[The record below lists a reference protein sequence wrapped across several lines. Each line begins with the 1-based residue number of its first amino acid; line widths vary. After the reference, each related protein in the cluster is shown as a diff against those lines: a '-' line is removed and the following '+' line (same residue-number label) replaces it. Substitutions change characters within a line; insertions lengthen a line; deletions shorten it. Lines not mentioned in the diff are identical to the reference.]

1 MKKEI
6 ASMRNS
12 SGKLGTGNPPRKIP
26 PEKKNPSSIVR
37 VSRAR
42 KSFVLCSRPTELRS
56 RDTDAGSVYCYS
68 PPRRI
73 DERGIDRQ
81 IELRR
86 GNVGKG
92 DKEIGRSILK
102 GMACGKD

>member
-6 ASMRNS
+6 SMRNL
-12 SGKLGTGNPPRKIP
+12 SGKLGTENPSRKIP

-68 PPRRI
+68 PRRI

>member
-6 ASMRNS
+6 ASMRNL
-12 SGKLGTGNPPRKIP
+12 SGKLGTGNPPKIP

-37 VSRAR
+37 ISRAR